1 MPSAAYDPVV
11 NARVRRILTAVIWI
25 VGSLAVGTAA
35 VAFLQDQVGV
45 ANASPVYLVAVV
57 VCGFVEGTPA
67 AILAAIGASLIYNY
81 FFTQP
86 MYTLLIADPGVLL
99 SVVVLLFVGIVVGQL
114 AGLQRSRATAAVAGQ
129 REARALFG
137 VSRVLATRAETDV
150 ALSRIATSLRDETA
164 MERVWIALGPDPLSE
179 RIAADTDDNL
189 QRPVGTR
196 MRVLQRTP
204 GDEPARWALV
214 HRPGPPGRVAERV
227 DTYRIRIEASGQPLG
242 SIWAVRRRELD
253 EPDWTQT
260 RLLGGAADQIGQ
272 ALAQD
277 RADQEARAAEIARQ
291 SDALK
296 SSLLQSVSHDF
307 RTPLAVIRAA
317 AGSLDTDS
325 SLSGAER
332 HANAQA
338 IEREVEYLN
347 RLVANLLNLSRIEAG
362 VLRAER
368 DVDDLDDVLSQAL
381 DRAQARLDGRTL
393 EVRIDPLPVRVDA
406 VFLDAAM
413 ANILDNAIK
422 YTPPSAHIRVTARP
436 LPDGFVRL
444 TVEDDGPGV
453 PEAALPRLFDKFYR
467 GPGAPTGSRS
477 GLGIGLA
484 VVHGLIEATGGRVEA
499 RRPEAGGLAI
509 DLDLPQAGL
518 PAAAAAAG
526 A

>member
-1 MPSAAYDPVV
+1 M
-11 NARVRRILTAVIWI
+11 
-25 VGSLAVGTAA
+25 
-35 VAFLQDQVGV
+35 VALLQDELGV

-57 VCGFVEGTPA
+57 VCGFVEGTAA

-86 MYTLLIADPGVLL
+86 LYTFLIADPGVLL

-114 AGLQRSRATAAVAGQ
+114 AGLQRSRATTAIVGE
-129 REARALFG
+129 REARTLFG
-137 VSRVLATRAETDV
+137 MSRVLATRAETDI
-150 ALSRIATSLRDETA
+150 ALEQIAIALRGETD
-164 MERVWIALGPDPLSE
+164 MRRVWIGLGPEPLGE
-179 RIAADTDDNL
+179 RVVADTDRDV
-189 QRPVGTR
+189 QRPLGS
-196 MRVLQRTP
+196 RVRILQRTP
-204 GDEPARWALV
+204 DDEPARWALV
-214 HRPGPPGRVAERV
+214 HRPGPPGRIVESL
-227 DTYRIRIEASGQPLG
+227 DTYRVRIEASGQPLG
-242 SIWAVRRRELD
+242 SIWAIRRRELG
-253 EPDWTQT
+253 EPDRMQT

-272 ALAQD
+272 ALARD
-277 RADQEARAAEIARQ
+277 RIEQETRAAEIARQ

-317 AGSLDTDS
+317 AGSLDADS
-325 SLSGAER
+325 TLSAAER

-368 DVDDLDDVLSQAL
+368 DVDDLDDLVGPGI
-381 DRAQARLDGRTL
+381 DRARARLDGRSL
-393 EVRIDPLPVRVDA
+393 AVAVDPRPVRVDA
-406 VFLDAAM
+406 VFLNSAL
-413 ANILDNAIK
+413 ANVLDNAIK
-422 YTPPSAHIRVTARP
+422 YTDRGAHIRVTARP

-453 PEAALPRLFDKFYR
+453 PATALPRLFDKFYR

-484 VVHGLIEATGGRVEA
+484 VVRGLIEATDGRVGA
-499 RRPEAGGLAI
+499 RLGQDGGLAI
-509 DLDLPQAGL
+509 DIDL
-518 PAAAAAAG
+518 PAAQVSPAADPPG